1 MTTDVKIK
9 NRIKEVAK
17 SRGVGNQ
24 LIALKC
30 NVHYTTVSQWF
41 SNRQQPSIENTIKI
55 LELLE
60 VDFTDIVIYEKHSIN
75 TGLGKVLE
83 KKLKSLLNKDELPLQ
98 ITQVNTKTK
107 KKEKVY
113 NPVIIEELK
122 KIEKEHK
129 SK

>member
-1 MTTDVKIK
+1 MNEVKIR
-9 NRIKEVAK
+9 NRIKEVAA
-17 SRGVGNQ
+17 SRGVSNR

-60 VDFTDIVIYEKHSIN
+60 VDFADIVIYESQSIN
-75 TGLGKVLE
+75 TGLGKMLE
-83 KKLKSLLNKDELPLQ
+83 EKLKSLLNKDKLQLQ
-98 ITQVNTKTK
+98 IIQVNTKTN

-113 NPVIIEELK
+113 NPAIIEELK
-122 KIEKEHK
+122 QIEKEHK